1 MYELQ
6 RHFLMDFLS
15 PYFTEIHMPLG
26 VIKNKKGQ
34 KNNVPEKIEIFEDL
48 SQKSINDAIDEGVSS
63 IWVADKNKLITF
75 E

>member
-1 MYELQ
+1 
-6 RHFLMDFLS
+6 
-15 PYFTEIHMPLG
+15 MPLG

>member
-1 MYELQ
+1 
-6 RHFLMDFLS
+6 MDFLS